1 MASVNMNKK
10 IYEKAVKVI
19 PGGVN
24 SPVRAFKSVGG
35 DPIFVKH
42 GKGSKF
48 TDENGREYI
57 DYCCSWGPLILGH
70 ADARVVAAV
79 KRAADK
85 GMSFGISTAAE
96 ECLATML
103 CKALPSM
110 EKVRFVSSGTEATMS
125 AIRLARGFTGRT
137 RIIKFD
143 GCYHGHADFLLA
155 GAGSGVATLGIPDS
169 AGVPAPFVKETIVL
183 PYNDLGAVKNAFK
196 KHKDK
201 VACVILEPIAGNMGV
216 VPPAPGF
223 LEGLRKEC
231 TAAGALLIFDE
242 VISGFRAG
250 FTGAQGLFGVTPD
263 LTCLGKIIGGGMPV
277 GAYGGRAD
285 IMDKI
290 APLGPV
296 YQAGTLSGNP
306 VAMAAG
312 IATVSRLAN
321 KSVYKQI
328 EQKAEFLCD
337 EIQGAAGNAGVPV
350 IINRVGSMFTIFF
363 TTEPVTD
370 FASAKKCDTKR
381 FAKYF
386 HEMLKRG
393 VYVSPSQFEANFVSA
408 AHSWDDIRATHKA
421 AAAALKKL

>member
-1 MASVNMNKK
+1 MSKSLNRQA
-10 IYEKAVKVI
+10 YDRAVKVI

-35 DPIFVKH
+35 DPIIVKS

-48 TDENGREYI
+48 TDLDGKQYI

-70 ADARVVAAV
+70 ADNRVVAAV
-79 KRAADK
+79 KRAAAD
-85 GMSFGISTAAE
+85 GMTFGISTAAE
-96 ECLATML
+96 QVLASLL
-103 CKALPSM
+103 CKAVPCL
-110 EKVRFVSSGTEATMS
+110 EKVRLVNSGTEATMS
-125 AIRLARGFTGRT
+125 AIRLARGFTGKT
-137 RIIKFD
+137 RIIKFN

-169 AGVPAPFVKETIVL
+169 AGVPPAFVKETIVL
-183 PYNDLGAVKNAFK
+183 PYNNLDLVKKALE

-223 LEGLRKEC
+223 LQGLRKAC
-231 TAAGALLIFDE
+231 SAAGVLLIFDE
-242 VISGFRAG
+242 VISGFRVG
-250 FTGAQGLFGVTPD
+250 LGGAQELYGVKPD

-277 GAYGGRAD
+277 GAYGGRAK
-285 IMDKI
+285 IMDKV

-312 IATVSRLAN
+312 IEMVTRLADKN
-321 KSVYKQI
+321 IYKNI
-328 EQKAEFLCD
+328 AAKAETLCA
-337 EIQGAAGNAGVPV
+337 ELEAAAKAAGVA
-350 IINRVGSMFTIFF
+350 ITINRVGSMFTVFF
-363 TTEPVTD
+363 SSVKVTD
-370 FASAKKCDTKR
+370 FASAKTCNTKQ

-386 HEMLKRG
+386 HAMLQSG
-393 VYVSPSQFEANFVSA
+393 IYLSPSQFEANFVSA
-408 AHSWDDIRATHKA
+408 AHTKQDIETTASAARAA
-421 AAAALKKL
+421 FKKI